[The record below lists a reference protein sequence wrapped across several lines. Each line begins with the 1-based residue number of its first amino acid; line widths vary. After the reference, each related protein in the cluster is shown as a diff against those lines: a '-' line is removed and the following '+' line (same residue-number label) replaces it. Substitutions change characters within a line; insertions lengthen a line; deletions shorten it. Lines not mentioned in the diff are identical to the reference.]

1 MYHKFT
7 YDYAVI
13 IVMHQYMI
21 ETFLSTCKK
30 SVIQQEKI

>member
-21 ETFLSTCKK
+21 EHFLSTCKK